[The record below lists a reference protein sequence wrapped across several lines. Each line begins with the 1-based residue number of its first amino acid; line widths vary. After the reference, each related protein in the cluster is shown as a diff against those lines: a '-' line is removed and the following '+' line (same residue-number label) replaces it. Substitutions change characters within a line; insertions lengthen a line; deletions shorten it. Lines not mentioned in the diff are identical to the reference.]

1 MRKSKKVFA
10 IICAVVAAVVAMVLL
25 LNRDND
31 TPSSSG
37 QNKPAPVTPT
47 EVVGP
52 YGDITN
58 PTLPAATTPSAPT
71 NPTEPDHVEE
81 ITAGKNVTIY
91 KVPKDPNEVIDY
103 DMRITPEHPEY
114 MEAEYGGYYISTEGK
129 VYRNDRV
136 ISIDVY
142 DPDKDVTRKI
152 SFGYITGKCNRF
164 LYLNPIVD
172 DDNCQYSFRFQDY
185 QTRDNKSGGI
195 IEIVS
200 PIEADPK
207 SPSYVTYVA
216 ADQRID
222 ALYKEPNYPGVF
234 WYTTGPLDGP
244 IYISCQVLTATGD
257 PVALLRLVITKDPS
271 DGTYSFA
278 NIINCNIMQENPAD
292 SIIPDADIEVLYQ
305 LACETLKD
313 PETLGLY
320 QYQIME
326 VPYEPKHFMMEI
338 RDYTTGTY
346 HSLYYP
352 KGQSVAKPAYKD
364 LFAPVV
370 AVTYRGWSNTYA
382 LTMYFHVLRPATI
395 TEPAIY
401 QYMGRD
407 SHFYPTLEIVRSNG
421 YQSDT

>member
-10 IICAVVAAVVAMVLL
+10 IICAVVAAVVALVLL

-31 TPSSSG
+31 PTSGSG

-52 YGDITN
+52 YNDMTN
-58 PTLPAATTPSAPT
+58 PTLPAATIPSAPT
-71 NPTEPDHVEE
+71 KPTDPDLVEE
-81 ITAGKNVTIY
+81 ITVGKNVTIY

-114 MEAEYGGYYISTEGK
+114 MDAEYGGYYISTEGK
-129 VYRNDRV
+129 VYRNDRI

-142 DPDKDVTRKI
+142 DPYDNRTRKI
-152 SFGYITGKCNRF
+152 SFGYITGQCNRF

-172 DDNCQYSFRFQDY
+172 DDRYQYSFRFQDY
-185 QTRDNKSGGI
+185 QVRGQSGGI

-200 PIEADPK
+200 PIEHDPD

-216 ADQRID
+216 ADQMID

-234 WYTTGPLDGP
+234 WYTTGPLEGP

-292 SIIPDADIEVLYQ
+292 SIIPDSDIEVLFQ
-305 LACETLKD
+305 LACETLND
-313 PETLGLY
+313 PEALGLY
-320 QYQIME
+320 SSQIRE
-326 VPYEPKHFMMEI
+326 VEKDPGRFMMEI
-338 RDYTTGTY
+338 RDYITGTY
-346 HSLYYP
+346 HSLYYQ
-352 KGQSVAKPAYKD
+352 KGNPVAKPALKD

-370 AVTYRGWSNTYA
+370 AVTYRDWTTPYA
-382 LTMYFHVLRPATI
+382 MTMYFQVLRPATI
-395 TEPAIY
+395 FEPAIY
-401 QYMGRD
+401 QYIGRD

>member
-1 MRKSKKVFA
+1 MNKKSVTVIA
-10 IICAVVAAVVAMVLL
+10 IVVIVLCVLVMAV
-25 LNRDND
+25 DCD
-31 TPSSSG
+31 KEPSPSSG
-37 QNKPAPVTPT
+37 QNQPIPVRPG
-47 EVVGP
+47 EVVNIHD
-52 YGDITN
+52 DIPEFTISWATI
-58 PTLPAATTPSAPT
+58 PTAPSKP
-71 NPTEPDHVEE
+71 NVPNHVEE
-81 ITAGKNVTIY
+81 VTVGKNVTIY

-185 QTRDNKSGGI
+185 QVRGKSGGI

-222 ALYKEPNYPGVF
+222 ALYKEPNYPGIF

-257 PVALLRLVITKDPS
+257 PVALLRLVIAKDPS

-292 SIIPDADIEVLYQ
+292 SIIPDADIDVLYQ

-313 PETLGLY
+313 PEALGLY
-320 QYQIME
+320 SYQIME

-352 KGQSVAKPAYKD
+352 KGQSIAKPAYED

-382 LTMYFHVLRPATI
+382 LTMYFQVLRPATLF
-395 TEPAIY
+395 EPAIY

-407 SHFYPTLEIVRSNG
+407 SHFYPTLEIVKSNG
-421 YQSDT
+421 YRGDT